1 MFQFA
6 MLNKQMVYDS
16 YWKFMEQI
24 IGKSWEDSKILE
36 DRGFIR
42 KNLGYLQNGMWRS

>member
-42 KNLGYLQNGMWRS
+42 KNPKLDHVSIETY